1 MGVNRFFAPSWI
13 SAISV
18 VFYRIQSSSSP
29 TLSPTLN
36 SLSKVFAISSSTP
49 ARSFF

>member
-1 MGVNRFFAPSWI
+1 DGSELFFSPSWI

-18 VFYRIQSSSSP
+18 VFSRIQSSSSP

-36 SLSKVFAISSSTP
+36 SLSKIFAISSSTP